1 MLLGQTTGHRGGAA
15 GASSALLTTAE
26 YVPLAAPALQVD
38 CVEVRMVPAAGGG
51 VPGSPQ
57 LPTAP
62 LIPQL
67 KTHFWVIIESLS
79 SHPGQR
85 CNFQKMEWA
94 TPIFKNRSNNWFASN
109 NAYMAENHWLSITY
123 NNMLV
128 LLHEHFNHPHRKA
141 RLLDVA
147 DQGLRPRKAKPCCRE
162 DDIMKKIILAYHG
175 KNNNNNIS
183 SVAESTILRSVALI
197 AFQRCTSYQ
206 IHPLARHTDACQ
218 CWSRCTRIPRIL
230 ATWLVKVS
238 HTKKAKFVDC

>member
-1 MLLGQTTGHRGGAA
+1 MLLGQTTGHRCGAT

-51 VPGSPQ
+51 VPGSSQ

-94 TPIFKNRSNNWFASN
+94 TPIYKHCSNNWFTCN
-109 NAYMAENHWLSITY
+109 NAYRAENHCLSITY
-123 NNMLV
+123 NIMLLV
-128 LLHEHFNHPHRKA
+128 LLHEHFNLPHRKA

-147 DQGLRPRKAKPCCRE
+147 PRKAKPCCRE
-162 DDIMKKIILAYHG
+162 DDIMKKIIFAYHG

-197 AFQRCTSYQ
+197 AFQRCTS
-206 IHPLARHTDACQ
+206 
-218 CWSRCTRIPRIL
+218 
-230 ATWLVKVS
+230 
-238 HTKKAKFVDC
+238 